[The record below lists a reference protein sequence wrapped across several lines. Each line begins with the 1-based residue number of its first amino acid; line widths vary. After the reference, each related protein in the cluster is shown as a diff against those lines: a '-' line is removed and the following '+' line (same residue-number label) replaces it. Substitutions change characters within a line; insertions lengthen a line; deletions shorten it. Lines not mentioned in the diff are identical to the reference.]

1 MLAAL
6 GEQDRP
12 LSELTAGYSRYAASG
27 EINSV
32 VADVTGTLDRVEALY
47 SEEGATTDRL
57 DGLTVDLGDGRWFN
71 LRPSNTEPLLRLNV
85 EAPSRKPSTPC
96 ATGCS
101 SWFGAEGARRAGRRI
116 EAPTARG
123 SGARRCGASRRRR
136 KSLFFSKVVGFFLF
150 PDRVLPMTKNNSV
163 SRVALKKITPDVS
176 AAMGSLHG
184 AAVSA
189 AQDAKVEPELLELIR
204 IRASQLNGCAF
215 CLDMHTKDARAAD
228 ETEQRIYA
236 LNAWRE
242 TPFFSERERAALAL
256 TEAVTFVADGH
267 VPDDVYAEAAAVFD
281 EAQVAALIWRPRSST
296 RTTGSRS
303 RRAWFRVLISL
314 PEVIKEVIER

>member
-1 MLAAL
+1 
-6 GEQDRP
+6 
-12 LSELTAGYSRYAASG
+12 
-27 EINSV
+27 
-32 VADVTGTLDRVEALY
+32 
-47 SEEGATTDRL
+47 
-57 DGLTVDLGDGRWFN
+57 
-71 LRPSNTEPLLRLNV
+71 
-85 EAPSRKPSTPC
+85 
-96 ATGCS
+96 
-101 SWFGAEGARRAGRRI
+101 
-116 EAPTARG
+116 
-123 SGARRCGASRRRR
+123 
-136 KSLFFSKVVGFFLF
+136 
-150 PDRVLPMTKNNSV
+150 MTKNNSV

-281 EAQVAALIWRPRSST
+281 EAQVAALIWAATVINAYNRIAIAT
-296 RTTGSRS
+296 RMVPG
-303 RRAWFRVLISL
+303 AYQ
-314 PEVIKEVIER
+314 PAKK